1 MQEGKAGFE
10 RRDFLRMAL
19 MGVAGTL
26 ISPIFS
32 SNIHAATGS
41 SVNIDSIRTAA
52 KRIKGHVQRTP
63 IVQSGLL
70 SKEVGVDLYLKLE
83 NMQYTGA
90 FKERGAL
97 NKLSTLSSAERKRG
111 VIAAS
116 AGNHSQ
122 GVAFHATRLGIPSF
136 IAMPRTTPNTKVS
149 HTRAL
154 GAEVILVGDSFD
166 EALKFA
172 LKKAKNDNLTFVHP
186 FDDPLV
192 VSGQGTVGL
201 EIMEDMPDVDILL
214 VPIGGGGLISGC
226 ATAVKAINP
235 KVKIYGVEPRKYSAM
250 RQRLHHEPVSTGGET
265 LAEGLAVHNV
275 GELPFTIVERL
286 VDEVLLVKEE
296 SIARAITHL
305 FGQRKIVAEGAGAAG
320 TAAILEHDSLFRGKK
335 VVTPITG
342 GNIDSRLFANLLN
355 QNLAENGKLVQI
367 RVLSPGKGDI
377 YPEIAALLA
386 DSGALVVNLQFD
398 PIFHAFSAKSPA
410 YLLTLETKDLNHAQQ
425 VVNNL
430 QKQGLDTVFIK

>member
-1 MQEGKAGFE
+1 MQNGKTGFD
-10 RRDFLRMAL
+10 RRNFLKMAL
-19 MGVAGTL
+19 MGAAGTL
-26 ISPIFS
+26 ISPLLSTDSFAS
-32 SNIHAATGS
+32 VGS
-41 SVNIDSIRTAA
+41 TVSINDIKTAA

-63 IVQSGLL
+63 LVQSGLL

-97 NKLSTLSSAERKRG
+97 NKLSTLTPAERKRG

-122 GVAFHATRLGIPSF
+122 GVAYHATRLGIPSF

-154 GAEVILVGDSFD
+154 GAEVLLVGDSFD

-172 LKKAKNDNLTFVHP
+172 LNKAKEDGLTFVHP

-192 VSGQGTVGL
+192 ISGQGTVGL
-201 EIMEDMPDVDILL
+201 EIMEDMPDIDILL

-226 ATAVKAINP
+226 ATAAKAINP
-235 KVKIYGVEPRKYSAM
+235 KLKIYGVEPRKYSAM
-250 RQRLHHEPVSTGGET
+250 KQRLHDEPVSTGGET

-286 VDEVLLVKEE
+286 VDDVLLVKEE
-296 SIARAITHL
+296 SISKAINHL
-305 FGQRKIVAEGAGAAG
+305 FEQRKIVAEGAGAAG
-320 TAAILEHDSLFRGKK
+320 TAAIIEHNSLFEGKK
-335 VVTPITG
+335 VATPITG

-355 QNLAENGKLVQI
+355 QSLAENGKLVQM
-367 RVLSPGKGDI
+367 RVLSPGRGDI
-377 YPEIAALLA
+377 YPEIAAILN
-386 DSGALVVNLQFD
+386 DSEASVVNLQFD

-410 YLLTLETKDLNHAQQ
+410 YILTLETKDKNHAGSI
-425 VVNNL
+425 VKNL
-430 QKQGLDTVFIK
+430 QKNGLDATLIK